1 MAKSCEICG
10 SRFGNLV
17 CAYCTKSV
25 YSSCLVQD
33 KSTCIKCGRIR
44 KPASK
49 FLRRN
54 FLFIMLFVAFWFFTA
69 GVYPFPYFF
78 AIGKSLD
85 PVIMEPILIATG
97 VMALSPG
104 KNDLHLNDLAMVQG
118 ECRFFAFFS
127 YHDIL
132 SDGRA

>member
-1 MAKSCEICG
+1 MKILIMAKSCEICG
-10 SRFGNLV
+10 SRFGDHV

-25 YSSCLVQD
+25 CSSCLVQD
-33 KSTCIKCGRIR
+33 KSMCIKCGRMR

-78 AIGKSLD
+78 GIGKSLD

-97 VMALSPG
+97 VMAIPFTFLVIAWKKRPPP
-104 KNDLHLNDLAMVQG
+104 K
-118 ECRFFAFFS
+118 
-127 YHDIL
+127 
-132 SDGRA
+132 